1 MSNSQTNKESR
12 ASIAVLLF
20 IISAH
25 VALLLPQ
32 TNQVTEVTQSYPAT
46 ACPGPVSDAKT
57 TLLLPSKNTEIR
69 EVSRPKSALR
79 KNGQGAFLENNGAV
93 LVAGNPTNSL
103 VLQSRA
109 GKWTAAA
116 TCTISDSTQWFVGGT
131 SNVTSQ
137 AKLIFVN
144 SGLSDAIVDVTSF
157 SENGAA
163 PEVAI
168 TIKPASEKVIRIDT
182 LDPGASRVVI
192 KVKTRSGRV
201 TTYLLD
207 ERVKGLNNVGGDF
220 VSPIN
225 QSSRLS
231 VISALPIKFGD
242 RSSVKH
248 TLRLMTTSKVDTTA
262 SVEVIS
268 PDGVFIP
275 VGLGSIA
282 LKAQE
287 VLDID
292 LSEYDLGKKTF
303 ALKVIS
309 GEPAVAGVFSEVK
322 KGNISDFMWSSI
334 SQPFGTASFNLYGL
348 EPRFSFVGERIQV
361 QVSWRTNSGKRDSK
375 YLVGEEIINWTAPS
389 NIRMITIAN
398 RSGAVGSLTWMSND
412 GVTHLPVSPSTNLES
427 ATKPIAD
434 VTVIQPDNKRGN

>member
-1 MSNSQTNKESR
+1 MSNAQSAKDSR

-25 VALLLPQ
+25 IAFLLPQ
-32 TNQVTEVTQSYPAT
+32 TNQITEVTQSYPAT

-57 TLLLPSKNTEIR
+57 TLLLPSKSTAIR
-69 EVSRPKSALR
+69 DVSRPKLALQ
-79 KNGQGAFLENNGAV
+79 KNNQGSYQVRNGA
-93 LVAGNPTNSL
+93 LLIAGNSSNSI

-109 GKWTAAA
+109 AKWTAAA
-116 TCTISDSTQWFVGGT
+116 SCTISESTLWFVGGT
-131 SNVTSQ
+131 ANVTSQ
-137 AKLIFVN
+137 AKLILVN

-168 TIKPASEKVIRIDT
+168 TVKPASEKVIRIDT

-201 TTYLLD
+201 TAYLLD

-220 VSPIN
+220 VAPIN
-225 QSSRLS
+225 QSAREAILS
-231 VISALPIKFGD
+231 TLPIKFGD

-248 TLRLMTTSKVDTTA
+248 TLRLMTTGKVDTTA

-275 VGLGSIA
+275 VGLGSIS

-287 VLDID
+287 VVDID
-292 LSEYDLGKKTF
+292 LSGYDLGKKTF
-303 ALKVIS
+303 ALKIIS
-309 GEPAVAGVFSEVK
+309 SEPIVAGVFSEVK
-322 KGNISDFMWSSI
+322 KGNISDFMWSSV
-334 SQPFGTASFNLYGL
+334 SQPFGTVSFNLYGL

-361 QVSWRTNSGKRDSK
+361 QMSWRTSSGKRDSQS
-375 YLVGEEIINWTAPS
+375 LVGEEIVNWTAPA
-389 NIRMITIAN
+389 NIRMITITN
-398 RSGAVGSLTWMSND
+398 RSGAVGSLTWMTND
-412 GVTHLPVSPSTNLES
+412 GVTHLPISPSTNLES

>member
-1 MSNSQTNKESR
+1 VSESQFSKESR

-57 TLLLPSKNTEIR
+57 TLLLPNKSTAIR
-69 EVSRPKSALR
+69 EVSRPKVALS
-79 KNGQGAFLENNGAV
+79 KNGQGAYVARNGAI
-93 LVAGNPTNSL
+93 LIAGNPANSIA
-103 VLQSRA
+103 LQSRA
-109 GKWTAAA
+109 AKWTAAVS
-116 TCTISDSTQWFVGGT
+116 CTISDSTQWFVGGT

-137 AKLIFVN
+137 AKLILVN

-168 TIKPASEKVIRIDT
+168 TVKPASEKVIRIDT

-192 KVKTRSGRV
+192 KVNTRSGRV

-225 QSSRLS
+225 QSSRES
-231 VISALPIKFGD
+231 VISALPIKFGEG
-242 RSSVKH
+242 SSVKH
-248 TLRLMTTSKVDTTA
+248 TLRLMTTSKVEATA
-262 SVEVIS
+262 NVEVIS

-275 VGLGSIA
+275 VGLGSIS
-282 LKAQE
+282 LNSQE
-287 VLDID
+287 VRDID
-292 LSEYDLGKKTF
+292 LDGIDLGKKVF
-303 ALKVIS
+303 ALKVTS
-309 GEPAVAGVFSEVK
+309 SEPIVAGVFSEVK
-322 KGNISDFMWSSI
+322 KGNISDFMWSSV
-334 SQPFGTASFNLYGL
+334 SQPFGTVSFNLYGL
-348 EPRFSFVGERIQV
+348 EPQFSFVGERIQV
-361 QVSWRTNSGKRDSK
+361 QISWRTNSGERDSK
-375 YLVGEEIINWTAPS
+375 SLVGQEIINWTAPS
-389 NIRMITIAN
+389 NIRMITITN

-412 GVTHLPVSPSTNLES
+412 GVTHLPLTPSTSIES